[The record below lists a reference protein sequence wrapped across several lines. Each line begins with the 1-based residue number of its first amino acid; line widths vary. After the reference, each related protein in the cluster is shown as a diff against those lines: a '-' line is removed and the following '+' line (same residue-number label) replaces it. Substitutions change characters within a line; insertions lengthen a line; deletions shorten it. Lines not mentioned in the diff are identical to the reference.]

1 VLNLKLFIFRIL
13 GSYIVSVYKV
23 PQKELAFIFDEIVN
37 YSDICSMPGF
47 EDASRDMVDVVL
59 PEAAKFFEDIVAP
72 TNHETDKHP
81 AFLKDGEVVTSPG
94 LDPIYRQMVEA
105 GWCCLNGD
113 SNYGGAG
120 FPSVV
125 DLAVQEMLQTA
136 NCGFSLLPMLTRG
149 VVHALNQYGTDEQK
163 ETYLG
168 KLISGAWSGTM
179 NLTEPQAG
187 SDLSAVKTKAI
198 LNGDHY
204 LISGQKIYITWGDH
218 SCADNIIH
226 LVLARRPD
234 APEGNQGISLFLVP
248 KFLVNADGSLGERN
262 DVKPVGVEHKLGIHS
277 SPTCT
282 LAFGD
287 NEGAIGYLVGEEN
300 KGLQCMFTMMNNA
313 RLSVGHQGVALGERA
328 YQQAVAY
335 ATDRVQG
342 RASGVEGRA
351 AIIHHSDVK
360 RMLMQMRALTE
371 GGRAMSYYAIAAEDR
386 SSHHPDEQVRAQSA
400 QMVEL
405 LTPLVK
411 GWCTEVAMEST
422 SLGVQVHGGMGFI
435 EETGAAQHMRDARI
449 LPIYEGTNGIQAL
462 DFIGRKCLRDGGQTV
477 KLLLAD
483 MQATV
488 EQLASAHGSTVNL
501 RNRLRHSVEQC
512 QEALNYVLENSSDSQ
527 GIAYNFMMMYGN
539 TVSYW
544 LLVKLAAAAEERLAG
559 GETDRFYNQKIA
571 TAEFFS
577 TQILP
582 RNSGYLATL
591 ILGAGSF
598 DALEPADFLQ
608 A

>member
-1 VLNLKLFIFRIL
+1 MV
-13 GSYIVSVYKV
+13 VSVYKV

-37 YSDICSMPGF
+37 YSEICSMPGF
-47 EDASRDMVDVVL
+47 EEASRDMVDVVL
-59 PEAAKFFEDIVAP
+59 PEAAKFFEDVVAP
-72 TNHETDKHP
+72 TNHEADKNP

-113 SNYGGAG
+113 SRYGGAG

-125 DLAVQEMLQTA
+125 DLAVQEMFQTA

-149 VVHALNQYGTDEQK
+149 VVHALNQYGSDEQK

-168 KLISGAWSGTM
+168 NLISGAWSGTM

-204 LISGQKIYITWGDH
+204 FISGQKIYITWGDH

-287 NEGAIGYLVGEEN
+287 NEGAVGYLVGEEN

-313 RLSVGHQGVALGERA
+313 RLSVGHQGVSLGERA

-351 AIIHHSDVK
+351 AIIHHPDVK

-371 GGRAMSYYAIAAEDR
+371 GSRALSFYAIAAEDR
-386 SSHHPDEQVRAQSA
+386 SSHHPDDQVRAQSA

-411 GWCTEVAMEST
+411 GWSTEVAMEST

-483 MQATV
+483 MHATV

-501 RNRLRHSVEQC
+501 RNRLRYSVEQC
-512 QEALNYVLENSSDSQ
+512 QEALNYVLDNSSDSQ

-544 LLVKLAAAAEERLAG
+544 LLVKLAAAAQDRLAA

-582 RNSGYLATL
+582 RNSGYLASL
-591 ILGAGSF
+591 ILGADSF
-598 DALEPADFLQ
+598 AALEPADFLQ

>member
-1 VLNLKLFIFRIL
+1 VLNLNLFIFCIL
-13 GSYIVSVYKV
+13 GSNIVSVYKV

-37 YSDICSMPGF
+37 YSDICSLPGF

-149 VVHALNQYGTDEQK
+149 VVHALNQYGTAEQK

-226 LVLARRPD
+226 LVLARRLD

-544 LLVKLAAAAEERLAG
+544 LLVKLAAAAQERLAA

>member
-1 VLNLKLFIFRIL
+1 M
-13 GSYIVSVYKV
+13 SVYKV
-23 PQKELAFIFDEIVN
+23 PQKELAFIFDEIIN
-37 YSDICSMPGF
+37 YAEICNMPGF

-149 VVHALNQYGTDEQK
+149 VVHALNQYGSDEQK

-168 KLISGAWSGTM
+168 NLISGAWSGTM

-248 KFLVNADGSLGERN
+248 KFLVNADGSLGQRN

-287 NEGAIGYLVGEEN
+287 NGGAVGYLVGEEN

-313 RLSVGHQGVALGERA
+313 RLSVGHQGVSLGERA

-342 RASGVEGRA
+342 RAPGVEGRA

-386 SSHHPDEQVRAQSA
+386 SSHHPDEQVRVQSA

-462 DFIGRKCLRDGGQTV
+462 DFIGRKCLRDGGQVV
-477 KLLLAD
+477 KVLLAE
-483 MQATV
+483 MQVTV
-488 EQLASAHGSTVNL
+488 DQLAAAHGSVVNL
-501 RNRLRHSVEQC
+501 RNRLRHSIEQC

-527 GIAYNFMMMYGN
+527 GIAYNFMMLYGN

-544 LLVKLAAAAEERLAG
+544 LLVKLAAAAQDRLTA

-582 RNSGYLATL
+582 RNSGFLATL
-591 ILGAGSF
+591 VLGADSF
-598 DALEPADFLQ
+598 DALEPADFLT

>member
-1 VLNLKLFIFRIL
+1 M
-13 GSYIVSVYKV
+13 VSVYKV
-23 PQKELAFIFDEIVN
+23 PQKELAFIFDEIIN
-37 YSDICSMPGF
+37 YAEICNMPGF

-149 VVHALNQYGTDEQK
+149 VVHALNQYGSDEQK

-168 KLISGAWSGTM
+168 NLISGAWSGTM

-248 KFLVNADGSLGERN
+248 KFLVNADGSLGQRN

-287 NEGAIGYLVGEEN
+287 NGGAVGYLVGEEN

-313 RLSVGHQGVALGERA
+313 RLSVGHQGVSLGERA
-328 YQQAVAY
+328 YQQAAAY

-342 RASGVEGRA
+342 RAPGVEGRA

-386 SSHHPDEQVRAQSA
+386 SSHHPDEQVRVQSA

-462 DFIGRKCLRDGGQTV
+462 DFIGRKCLRDGGQAV
-477 KLLLAD
+477 KILLAE
-483 MQATV
+483 MQVTV
-488 EQLASAHGSTVNL
+488 DQLAAAHGSVVNL
-501 RNRLRHSVEQC
+501 RNRLRHAIEQC

-527 GIAYNFMMMYGN
+527 GIAYNFMMLYGN

-544 LLVKLAAAAEERLAG
+544 LLVKLAAAAQDRLAA

-582 RNSGYLATL
+582 RNSGFLATL
-591 ILGAGSF
+591 VLGAASF
-598 DALEPADFLQ
+598 DALEPADFLT

>member
-1 VLNLKLFIFRIL
+1 MV
-13 GSYIVSVYKV
+13 VSVYKV
-23 PQKELAFIFDEIVN
+23 PQKELAFIFDEIIN
-37 YSDICSMPGF
+37 YSEICSLPGF
-47 EDASRDMVDVVL
+47 EEASRDMVDVVL
-59 PEAAKFFEDIVAP
+59 PEAAKFFEDVVAP

-163 ETYLG
+163 QTYLG
-168 KLISGAWSGTM
+168 NLISGAWSGTM

-287 NEGAIGYLVGEEN
+287 DGGAVGYLVGEEN

-351 AIIHHSDVK
+351 AIIHHADVK

-386 SSHHPDEQVRAQSA
+386 SSHHPDEQVRVSSA

-462 DFIGRKCLRDGGQTV
+462 DFIGRKCLRDGGEALKV
-477 KLLLAD
+477 LLAD

-488 EQLASAHGSTVNL
+488 DQLAAAHGSVVNL

-544 LLVKLAAAAEERLAG
+544 LLVKLAAAAQDRLAA

-591 ILGAGSF
+591 ILGADSF

>member
-1 VLNLKLFIFRIL
+1 MSI
-13 GSYIVSVYKV
+13 YKV
-23 PQKELAFIFDEIVN
+23 PQKELAFIFDEIIN
-37 YSDICSMPGF
+37 YSEICAMPGF
-47 EDASRDMVDVVL
+47 EEASRDMVDVVL
-59 PEAAKFFEDIVAP
+59 PEAAKFFEDVVAP
-72 TNHETDKHP
+72 TNHETDKNP

-94 LDPIYRQMVEA
+94 LDSIYRQMVEA

-136 NCGFSLLPMLTRG
+136 NCGFSLLPMLSRG

-168 KLISGAWSGTM
+168 NLISGAWSGTM

-218 SCADNIIH
+218 GCADNIIH

-287 NEGAIGYLVGEEN
+287 NGGAVGYLVGEEN

-313 RLSVGHQGVALGERA
+313 RLSVGHQGVSLGERA

-386 SSHHPDEQVRAQSA
+386 SSHHPDEQIRAQSA

-462 DFIGRKCLRDGGQTV
+462 DFIGRKCLRDGGQAV
-477 KLLLAD
+477 QVLLAD

-488 EQLASAHGSTVNL
+488 DQLATAHGSTVNL
-501 RNRLRHSVEQC
+501 RNRLRYSVEQC

-539 TVSYW
+539 TVAYW
-544 LLVKLAAAAEERLAG
+544 LLVKLAVAAQDRLAA

-591 ILGAGSF
+591 ILGADSF
-598 DALEPADFLQ
+598 DTLEPADFLQ

>member
-1 VLNLKLFIFRIL
+1 MV
-13 GSYIVSVYKV
+13 VSVYKV
-23 PQKELAFIFDEIVN
+23 PQKELAFIFDEIIN
-37 YSDICSMPGF
+37 YSEICSLPGF
-47 EDASRDMVDVVL
+47 EEASRDMVDVVL
-59 PEAAKFFEDIVAP
+59 PEAAKFFEDVVAP

-163 ETYLG
+163 QTYLG
-168 KLISGAWSGTM
+168 NLISGAWSGTM

-287 NEGAIGYLVGEEN
+287 DGGAVGYLVGEEN

-351 AIIHHSDVK
+351 AIIHHADVK

-386 SSHHPDEQVRAQSA
+386 SSHHPDEQVRASSA

-462 DFIGRKCLRDGGQTV
+462 DFIGRKCLRDGGEAV
-477 KLLLAD
+477 KVLLAD

-488 EQLASAHGSTVNL
+488 DQLAAAHGSVVNL

-544 LLVKLAAAAEERLAG
+544 LLVKLAAAAQDRLAA

-591 ILGAGSF
+591 ILGADSF

>member
-1 VLNLKLFIFRIL
+1 M
-13 GSYIVSVYKV
+13 SVYKV
-23 PQKELAFIFDEIVN
+23 PLKELAFIFDEIVN

-544 LLVKLAAAAEERLAG
+544 LLVKLAAAAEERLAA
-559 GETDRFYNQKIA
+559 GEADRFYNQKIA

>member
-1 VLNLKLFIFRIL
+1 M
-13 GSYIVSVYKV
+13 SVYKV
-23 PQKELAFIFDEIVN
+23 PQKELAFIFDEIIN
-37 YSDICSMPGF
+37 YAEICNMPGF

-149 VVHALNQYGTDEQK
+149 VVHALNQYGSDEQK

-168 KLISGAWSGTM
+168 NLISGAWSGTM

-248 KFLVNADGSLGERN
+248 KFLVNADGSLGQRN

-287 NEGAIGYLVGEEN
+287 NGGAVGYLVGEEN

-313 RLSVGHQGVALGERA
+313 RLSVGHQGVSLGERA
-328 YQQAVAY
+328 YQQAAAY

-351 AIIHHSDVK
+351 AIIHHPDVK

-386 SSHHPDEQVRAQSA
+386 SSHHPDEQVREQSA

-462 DFIGRKCLRDGGQTV
+462 DFIGRKCLRDGGEV
-477 KLLLAD
+477 VRVLLAD

-488 EQLASAHGSTVNL
+488 DQLASAHGGVVNL
-501 RNRLRHSVEQC
+501 RNRLRQSIEQC

-544 LLVKLAAAAEERLAG
+544 LLVKLAAAAQERLAAG
-559 GETDRFYNQKIA
+559 ATDRFYNQKIA

-591 ILGAGSF
+591 ILGADSF

>member
-1 VLNLKLFIFRIL
+1 M
-13 GSYIVSVYKV
+13 SVYKV
-23 PQKELAFIFDEIVN
+23 PQKELAFIFDEIIN
-37 YSDICSMPGF
+37 YAEICNMPGF

-149 VVHALNQYGTDEQK
+149 VVHALNQYGSDEQK

-168 KLISGAWSGTM
+168 NLISGAWSGTM

-248 KFLVNADGSLGERN
+248 KFLVNADGSLGQRN

-287 NEGAIGYLVGEEN
+287 NGGAVGYLVGEEN

-313 RLSVGHQGVALGERA
+313 RLSVGHQGVSLGERA
-328 YQQAVAY
+328 
-335 ATDRVQG
+335 
-342 RASGVEGRA
+342 
-351 AIIHHSDVK
+351 
-360 RMLMQMRALTE
+360 
-371 GGRAMSYYAIAAEDR
+371 
-386 SSHHPDEQVRAQSA
+386 
-400 QMVEL
+400 
-405 LTPLVK
+405 
-411 GWCTEVAMEST
+411 
-422 SLGVQVHGGMGFI
+422 
-435 EETGAAQHMRDARI
+435 
-449 LPIYEGTNGIQAL
+449 
-462 DFIGRKCLRDGGQTV
+462 
-477 KLLLAD
+477 
-483 MQATV
+483 
-488 EQLASAHGSTVNL
+488 
-501 RNRLRHSVEQC
+501 
-512 QEALNYVLENSSDSQ
+512 
-527 GIAYNFMMMYGN
+527 
-539 TVSYW
+539 
-544 LLVKLAAAAEERLAG
+544 
-559 GETDRFYNQKIA
+559 
-571 TAEFFS
+571 
-577 TQILP
+577 
-582 RNSGYLATL
+582 
-591 ILGAGSF
+591 
-598 DALEPADFLQ
+598 
-608 A
+608 

>member
-1 VLNLKLFIFRIL
+1 M
-13 GSYIVSVYKV
+13 SVYKV
-23 PQKELAFIFDEIVN
+23 PQKELAFIFDEIIH
-37 YSDICSMPGF
+37 YSDIASLPGF
-47 EDASRDMVDVVL
+47 EDAGRDMVDVVL
-59 PEAAKFFEDIVAP
+59 PEAARFFEEIVAP
-72 TNHETDKHP
+72 TNPEGDKHP
-81 AFLKDGEVVTSPG
+81 AVLKDGEVITSPG

-113 SNYGGAG
+113 SRYGGAG

-125 DLAVQEMLQTA
+125 DLAVQEMLQSA
-136 NCGFSLLPMLTRG
+136 NVGFSLLPMLTRG
-149 VVHALNQYGTDEQK
+149 VVHALGLYGTDEQK

-168 KLISGAWSGTM
+168 NLISGAWSGTM

-187 SDLSAVKTKAI
+187 TDLSAVKTKAVF
-198 LNGDHY
+198 NGDHY

-218 SCADNIIH
+218 GCADNIIH

-248 KFLVNADGSLGERN
+248 KFLVNPDGSLGERN
-262 DVKPVGVEHKLGIHS
+262 DVKAVGVEHKLGIHS

-287 NEGAIGYLVGEEN
+287 NGGAVGYLVGEEN
-300 KGLQCMFTMMNNA
+300 KGLQAMFTMMNNA
-313 RLSVGHQGVALGERA
+313 RLSVGHQGVAVGERA
-328 YQQAVAY
+328 YQQAVSY
-335 ATDRVQG
+335 AQDRLQG
-342 RASGVEGRA
+342 RAAGVEGRA
-351 AIIHHSDVK
+351 AIIHHPDVK

-371 GGRAMSYYAIAAEDR
+371 AGRAMSYYAIAAEDR
-386 SSHHPDEQVRAQSA
+386 SSHHPDAAVREENAQL
-400 QMVEL
+400 VEL

-411 GWCTEVAMEST
+411 GWCTEMAMEST

-462 DFIGRKCLRDGGQTV
+462 DFIGRKCLRDGGQV
-477 KLLLAD
+477 VQRLLAD

-488 EQLASAHGSTVNL
+488 GQLDTADGTIAL
-501 RNRLRHSVEQC
+501 LAQRLQQAIDQC
-512 QEALNYVLENSSDSQ
+512 REALSYVLANAEESG
-527 GIAYNFMMMYGN
+527 GIAYHFAMMYGN

-544 LLVKLAAAAEERLAG
+544 LLVKLAAAAQQRIDAG
-559 GETDRFYNQKIA
+559 ENDRFFEQKIV
-571 TAEFFS
+571 TANFFS

-582 RNSGYLATL
+582 RNKACLESVVSGAENFVTMR
-591 ILGAGSF
+591 
-598 DALEPADFLQ
+598 PADFVTG
-608 A
+608 